1 MNQVFPLN
9 NEKSWQSLLVTDE
22 KLFVINRSYDNPND
36 FMKGFND
43 EGLGRLLKSKKEI
56 DVQYITGLQHAE
68 KEPVELKIVHEKKI
82 MLKFRNPAD
91 LAEVATWL
99 AGKRLLKMNT
109 QQLTPLKAIQRQL
122 IGLALIALFGWVLYT
137 EAKTIEEGG
146 TIDFSGRRAGMKR
159 LMAWVA
165 EQLGTQ
171 GVLIVA
177 GLAIA
182 ACGYFIYKN
191 IKTPPNQVVYA

>member
-9 NEKSWQSLLVTDE
+9 NDKSWQSLLLTDD
-22 KLFVINRSYDNPND
+22 KLFVINRSYDNPD
-36 FMKGFND
+36 EFTKGYYD
-43 EGLGRLLKSKKEI
+43 EGLGRLLKKKKEI

-68 KEPVELKIVHEKKI
+68 KDPVDLTIVHEKKI
-82 MLKFRNPAD
+82 TLRFRNSAD

-99 AGKRLLKMNT
+99 AGKRHLKKDT
-109 QQLTPLKAIQRQL
+109 QQLSPLKAIQGQL
-122 IGLALIALFGWVLYT
+122 IGLALIALFGWVLHS

-171 GVLIVA
+171 GVLLVT
-177 GLAIA
+177 GA
-182 ACGYFIYKN
+182 AVLVCGYFLYKN
-191 IKTPPNQVVYA
+191 LQTPPNKVVYA

>member
-9 NEKSWQSLLVTDE
+9 NDKSWQSLLVTDD
-22 KLFVINRSYDNPND
+22 KLFVINRSYNNPD
-36 FMKGFND
+36 EFTKGYYD
-43 EGLGRLLKSKKEI
+43 EGLGRLLKKKKEI

-68 KEPVELKIVHEKKI
+68 KDPVDLTVVHEKNITLRFK
-82 MLKFRNPAD
+82 NSAD

-99 AGKRLLKMNT
+99 AGKRHLKKDT
-109 QQLTPLKAIQRQL
+109 RQLSPLKAIQGQL
-122 IGLALIALFGWVLYT
+122 IGLALIALFGWVLYS
-137 EAKTIEEGG
+137 EAKTLEEGG

-171 GVLIVA
+171 GVLIVTGMA
-177 GLAIA
+177 VL
-182 ACGYFIYKN
+182 ACGYFLYRN
-191 IKTPPNQVVYA
+191 LQTPPNKVVYA